1 MAGILRKLAKL
12 PDGGL
17 FQIAADELRVIVQRE
32 RPRQVAPGDP
42 PKAQI
47 EAQQAENEWPP
58 DDKYPKTAWR

>member
-17 FQIAADELRVIVQRE
+17 LQIAADGIRVIVQRE

-42 PKAQI
+42 PKVLI
-47 EAQQAENEWPP
+47 EAKQAENEWPP
-58 DDKYPKTAWR
+58 DDKYPKTPWR